1 MCIIR
6 KNTSNCDDDLSVN
19 IPEEVL
25 INNHVSDNDGEHGEE
40 TITSNETQ
48 IDLDRQ
54 IAEGLQA
61 RELARQDRER
71 ERDRARR
78 FREQQQRAILRP
90 QPTFIGLGCR
100 GKGYKK
106 YRRYENANLF
116 KDLPVIDGDDH
127 LGELSIYDFVPHSM
141 TALSQLLMNKEN
153 MQIWNHFIHLPE
165 EIQESFL
172 EKYRKRDSNK
182 SLKNGSKQSKI
193 RST

>member
-1 MCIIR
+1 M
-6 KNTSNCDDDLSVN
+6 
-19 IPEEVL
+19 
-25 INNHVSDNDGEHGEE
+25 SDNDGEHGEE

-106 YRRYENANLF
+106 YRRYENGNL
-116 KDLPVIDGDDH
+116 
-127 LGELSIYDFVPHSM
+127 
-141 TALSQLLMNKEN
+141 LLT
-153 MQIWNHFIHLPE
+153 H
-165 EIQESFL
+165 
-172 EKYRKRDSNK
+172 
-182 SLKNGSKQSKI
+182 
-193 RST
+193 